1 MMRPIRFQEYSLL
14 AVVSTFN
21 PLFMKRIKNLIVI
34 FTTLVLTSSC
44 EGFLDK
50 TDPTVLVVDRFY
62 RNEAEIEQ
70 AVNGVYALLQD
81 YFNNHWQFTEYIS
94 DNTTLQFNVG
104 DRGQGPSLEALEYW
118 QYNSGTGNISSLYNN
133 SYYIIANINTLLDK
147 LAQAEIDQEVKD
159 QAIGQVKF
167 IRAYIYFD
175 LVRFFGDV
183 IVIDTPIQNPEE
195 AFLASRKP
203 EDEVYQFIL
212 ADLQDAVQKLPE
224 RYSADQ
230 TGKATL
236 AAGLTLLAKVYL
248 TQNQYSDCLTTLNKI
263 LPLGYS
269 LVGNYEDIFKTDNKN
284 NSESIWEIQYLGLNT
299 GGVGSSFIYTFAP
312 RLSNGSVI
320 NFPGQNGAGWNI
332 PTHEIISLYEEGD
345 KRKDASLKEGYIDQS
360 GEWVAVPFINKYNH
374 EHAVRGVS
382 DDNWPVYRYSDVL
395 LMLAETI
402 NETSGPTAEA
412 YGYLNMVRQRAGLSA
427 LSGLDK
433 EGLRSAILKERRIEL
448 AFENHRWFDLK
459 RTHSDTELIE
469 LLQAHGQSEIASP
482 TTDRGGI
489 PFSNGDYQIEA
500 YQLLFP
506 IPADQIRINP
516 SLRQNPGY

>member
-1 MMRPIRFQEYSLL
+1 
-14 AVVSTFN
+14 
-21 PLFMKRIKNLIVI
+21 MKLIKKLILVY
-34 FTTLVLTSSC
+34 TTLILISSC

-50 TDPTVLVVDRFY
+50 TDPTILVADKFY
-62 RNEAEIEQ
+62 KNEVEIEQ

-118 QYNSGTGNISSLYNN
+118 QYNSGTGNISSLYNS
-133 SYYIIANINTLLDK
+133 SYYIIANINRLLDNLEK
-147 LAQAEIDQEVKD
+147 IEIDQEYKA

-183 IVIDTPIQNPEE
+183 IVVDTPVQTLEE
-195 AFLASRKP
+195 AFLATRKP
-203 EDEVYQFIL
+203 ADEVYQFIL

-224 RYSADQ
+224 KYPTDQ

-236 AAGLTLLAKVYL
+236 GAGLTLLAKVYL
-248 TQNQYSDCLTTLNKI
+248 TNKQYAESLATLNQI
-263 LPLGYS
+263 QPLGYS
-269 LVGNYEDIFKTDNKN
+269 LLDNYAAVFDTNNKN
-284 NSESIWEIQYLGLNT
+284 HRESIWEIQYLGLNT
-299 GGVGSSFIYTFAP
+299 GGVNSSFIYTFAP

-320 NFPGQNGAGWNI
+320 NFPGQDGGGWNI
-332 PTHEIISLYEEGD
+332 PTNELIALYEPGD
-345 KRKDASLKEGYIDQS
+345 ERKEASLQEGYFNQS
-360 GEWVAVPFINKYNH
+360 DEWVAVPFINKYNH
-374 EHAVRGVS
+374 EHDVRGSS

-402 NETSGPTAEA
+402 NELSGPTGEA
-412 YGYLNMVRQRAGLSA
+412 YEYINEVRRRAGVPS

-433 EGLRSAILKERRIEL
+433 VGLRNAIIKERRIEL

-459 RTHSDTELIE
+459 RTHTNPELIE
-469 LLQAHGQSEIASP
+469 LLRAHGRSELASP

-489 PFSNGDYQIEA
+489 PFSAGDYQIEE

-506 IPADQIRINP
+506 IPADQLRINP
-516 SLRQNPGY
+516 GVGQNPGY